1 MKVPFLLHPRIWV
14 VPTSAHRWPW
24 RASQSSSTW
33 GRRGACWGVLWPED
47 VATCPAAEQTQRG
60 SVETATGRW
69 RAARWAPAV
78 GDAGTSW
85 TRGRIVGEA
94 RTENRKR
101 KMILGMCPAEG
112 LCAGRHSGVLSPG
125 GTRRGSTATAGM
137 TSALDA
143 GIGLEEKPNPNPN
156 PNQTPG
162 LCGWSEKPWRFP
174 ALYCFRGKSTEAH
187 QRGGWDARAQV
198 LCTCGL
204 QTASRPGQEGG
215 PRVLCILAGGHT
227 GNHSPQL
234 NYSMHEADQP
244 QDIGLWGQM
253 PPGPRDLEKRFP
265 YLRGHR
271 TTWRAGSAS
280 VSWSSD
286 LEILIRGRGWG
297 SRISEDLENLHPPGT
312 HA

>member
-1 MKVPFLLHPRIWV
+1 MPLTRELDWKR
-14 VPTSAHRWPW
+14 S
-24 RASQSSSTW
+24 
-33 GRRGACWGVLWPED
+33 
-47 VATCPAAEQTQRG
+47 QTQTQTQTKLL
-60 SVETATGRW
+60 VY
-69 RAARWAPAV
+69 V
-78 GDAGTSW
+78 GDL
-85 TRGRIVGEA
+85 
-94 RTENRKR
+94 K
-101 KMILGMCPAEG
+101 
-112 LCAGRHSGVLSPG
+112 SPG
-125 GTRRGSTATAGM
+125 GFPHFTVFVVRAQKLI
-137 TSALDA
+137 SAA
-143 GIGLEEKPNPNPN
+143 P
-156 PNQTPG
+156 TP
-162 LCGWSEKPWRFP
+162 PR
-174 ALYCFRGKSTEAH
+174 
-187 QRGGWDARAQV
+187 WDARAQV

-286 LEILIRGRGWG
+286 LEILIRGRG
-297 SRISEDLENLHPPGT
+297 
-312 HA
+312 